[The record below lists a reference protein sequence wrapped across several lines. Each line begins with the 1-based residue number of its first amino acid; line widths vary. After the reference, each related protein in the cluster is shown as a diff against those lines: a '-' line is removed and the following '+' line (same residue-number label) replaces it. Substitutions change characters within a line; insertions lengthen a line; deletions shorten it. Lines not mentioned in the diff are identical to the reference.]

1 MAEVSE
7 KFIVKTDIEEADET
21 SLMDYLKVLWKWKK
35 LIIGGTLLCMILA
48 AIISLLMPKVY
59 RATALLFI
67 ADPKIGGNE
76 GVRLPS
82 IETYVGII
90 KSQTVAKEVLKKF
103 SLDKPPHNLTFED
116 LIDGMISVTPIK
128 GTNLIRI
135 EVEYTDPEK
144 ARDIANAMAISAVE
158 LNKALN
164 EDETIKSRDFLKTQ
178 LDEASQALAKA
189 EQELLAFKETSGIA
203 KLRKD
208 IEILLEE
215 KRRIEIGIG
224 EGEKERADP
233 GLLGIDRAIE
243 EKNAVVEV
251 LARRLENE
259 KKILELS
266 RSITDD
272 AMMQEIIKET
282 SNLSISALLGI
293 QVKNEQVNP
302 LHQALEPI
310 LVEARS
316 NLEGLKAKKAILVAD
331 LGGVEKQLADLQ
343 KELAQKEMKL
353 ENLTR
358 TYELNKEIYKSLK
371 QRFDEA
377 RIQFASKTQEL
388 KLVDSAIIPGNPI
401 KPNKKMNVLTTG
413 AVALL
418 GLIILAFLLEYI
430 SGYYKV
436 KPSLQANLDSS
447 LP

>member
-1 MAEVSE
+1 
-7 KFIVKTDIEEADET
+7 
-21 SLMDYLKVLWKWKK
+21 
-35 LIIGGTLLCMILA
+35 
-48 AIISLLMPKVY
+48 MPKVY
-59 RATALLFI
+59 RATALLLI
-67 ADPKIGGNE
+67 TDPKISGNG

-116 LIDGMISVTPIK
+116 LIDGMISATPIK

-144 ARDIANAMAISAVE
+144 ARDIANMVAVSAVE

-164 EDETIKSRDFLKTQ
+164 EDEAVKSRDFLKTQ

-189 EQELLAFKETSGIA
+189 EQELLAFKETAGIA

-282 SNLSISALLGI
+282 SNLPISALLGI

-377 RIQFASKTQEL
+377 RIQVASKTQEL